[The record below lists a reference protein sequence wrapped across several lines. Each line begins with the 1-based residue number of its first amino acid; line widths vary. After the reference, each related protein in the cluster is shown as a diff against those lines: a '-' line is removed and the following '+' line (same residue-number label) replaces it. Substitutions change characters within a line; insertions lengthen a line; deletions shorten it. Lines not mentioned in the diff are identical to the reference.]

1 LEIEAMG
8 HTVDDKKPLLNR
20 VRRLRGQLSSLE
32 KALEAE
38 VGCADVLQQI
48 AAIRGAVNGLMSQV
62 LEGHLRQHLVP
73 AANGADEELESV
85 ISVLRA
91 YMK

>member
-1 LEIEAMG
+1 MG

-20 VRRLRGQLSSLE
+20 VRRIQGQLSSLE

-38 VGCADVLQQI
+38 VGCAQVLQQI
-48 AAIRGAVNGLMSQV
+48 AAVRGAVNGLMAQV

-73 AANGADEELESV
+73 ATEGIDDELESV
-85 ISVLRA
+85 IRVLRA